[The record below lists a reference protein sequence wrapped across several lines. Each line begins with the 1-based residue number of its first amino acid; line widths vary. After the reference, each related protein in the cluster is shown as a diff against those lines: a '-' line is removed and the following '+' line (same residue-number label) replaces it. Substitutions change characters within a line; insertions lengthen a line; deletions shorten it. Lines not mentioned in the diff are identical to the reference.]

1 MPADDFDLSPHTGW
15 TRKHWT
21 TVADDL
27 LAAVQ
32 RYRSPRGGRI
42 DLPGAPAKAGVVSDG
57 LEGFARTFL
66 LAAFRAAGDEDGTV
80 LAPYREGLVSGPGP
94 AGPDAWPPI
103 GSHGPGGQPMVES
116 ASVALG
122 LLAARR
128 WTWDLLDDTEQGR
141 LEAWLRGALRNE
153 PAPNNWYL
161 FPMTVAAFLDEV
173 GRGDAETARALDRA
187 LDLLEGWYRGDGWYS
202 DGDGR
207 AFDHYIGWAMHLYP
221 VLVAHLRGD
230 TAQLERLGPRLEEFL
245 GSFAA
250 TFDGNGAPLYQGR
263 SLTYRTATLSAVAL
277 GEVVGWTPLR
287 PGQTRRILSAGL
299 RYFLDRG
306 ALTDGIF
313 SRGWHGPHAA
323 TLQTYSGPAS
333 PYWASK
339 GFLGLLLPETAPLW
353 TAVEEPPP
361 SAGPDRTIVIPSVG
375 WLVQT
380 TQADGMVRVHNHGS
394 DHINPWDADRG
405 EPDPLYARL
414 AYSTRTGPTAVR
426 NAADNH
432 IALHV
437 RGRESVRRRI
447 HRIGSGPDWVA
458 SWHQPQFPGPPA
470 YPGGPPVAGG
480 PVLPQGRIES
490 LVVARGAW
498 EVHVHR
504 LRSVPAGIP
513 VTVTGWALAA
523 ATPQELDSH
532 VDDVAVALRTDAAA
546 TRLVGCHGFDAA
558 EVQRA
563 PQGTAYGAWALVPT
577 LRGTVV
583 PGDLVVSAS
592 TLTAA
597 PDSTTPEVAVEGT
610 EVSVRWPDGGRTTC
624 TWTAAAPAI
633 RTT

>member
-1 MPADDFDLSPHTGW
+1 
-15 TRKHWT
+15 
-21 TVADDL
+21 
-27 LAAVQ
+27 
-32 RYRSPRGGRI
+32 
-42 DLPGAPAKAGVVSDG
+42 
-57 LEGFARTFL
+57 
-66 LAAFRAAGDEDGTV
+66 
-80 LAPYREGLVSGPGP
+80 
-94 AGPDAWPPI
+94 
-103 GSHGPGGQPMVES
+103 
-116 ASVALG
+116 
-122 LLAARR
+122 
-128 WTWDLLDDTEQGR
+128 
-141 LEAWLRGALRNE
+141 
-153 PAPNNWYL
+153 
-161 FPMTVAAFLDEV
+161 
-173 GRGDAETARALDRA
+173 
-187 LDLLEGWYRGDGWYS
+187 
-202 DGDGR
+202 
-207 AFDHYIGWAMHLYP
+207 MHLYP

-230 TAQLERLGPRLEEFL
+230 TAQLERLGPRLREFL

-250 TFDGNGAPLYQGR
+250 TFDADGAPLHQGR

-339 GFLGLLLPETAPLW
+339 GFVGLLLPESAPLW

-361 SAGPDRTIVIPSVG
+361 SAGPDRTVVIPSVG

-380 TQADGMVRVHNHGS
+380 TEADGLVRVHNHGS
-394 DHINPWDADRG
+394 DHMHPWEADGGR
-405 EPDPLYARL
+405 PDPLYARL

-432 IALHV
+432 IALQV

-447 HRIGSGPDWVA
+447 RPIGSGPDWVA

-498 EVHVHR
+498 EVHIHR
-504 LRSVPAGIP
+504 LRAVPAGIP

-523 ATPQELDSH
+523 ATPQELDPA
-532 VDDVAVALRTDAAA
+532 VDGLTVAVRTDATA
-546 TRLVGCHGFDAA
+546 TRLLGHHGWTEAS
-558 EVQRA
+558 VQRA
-563 PQGTAYGAWALVPT
+563 PQGTAFGAWALVPT

-583 PGDLVVSAS
+583 PGELLACAS
-592 TLTAA
+592 TLTASHGAAA
-597 PDSTTPEVAVEGT
+597 PAVEVDGSAVAVA
-610 EVSVRWPDGGRTTC
+610 WPDGARTTC
-624 TWTAAAPAI
+624 TWNAAAPEVS
-633 RTT
+633 TTP